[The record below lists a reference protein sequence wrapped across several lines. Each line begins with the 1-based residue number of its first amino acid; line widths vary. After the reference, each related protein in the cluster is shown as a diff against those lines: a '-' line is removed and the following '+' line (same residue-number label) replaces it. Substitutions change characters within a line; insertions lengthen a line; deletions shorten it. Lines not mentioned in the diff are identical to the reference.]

1 MPVGSLFFVGWG
13 GVLVNGIVWF
23 NIKPNYFISVNDPNL
38 EDTIRMRI
46 KTKDIDMKSCT
57 TCLDLKPSRQPPLV
71 FEGGGG
77 GGGDAIWS
85 KTHGTSEENDHMDIV
100 SSSFD
105 CRKLVPGINIY
116 YLINETFGQNRV
128 AIMMRKT

>member
-1 MPVGSLFFVGWG
+1 MGWG

-46 KTKDIDMKSCT
+46 KTKAIDMKSCT

-116 YLINETFGQNRV
+116 HLINETFGQNRMV
-128 AIMMRKT
+128 IMMRKT